1 MDSVVKYAS
10 SSITLLTSIVT
21 VTPHIVLEGDVRRMV
36 GH

>member
-10 SSITLLTSIVT
+10 SSVTLLTIIVT
-21 VTPHIVLEGDVRRMV
+21 ITPHIVLEGAVRRMV